1 MRPMNQRRT
10 PTPRLLSAGYLT
22 LDVIVRDLANRQYWH
37 AAGGTS
43 GNVSVFASALG
54 VETTVLARVGED
66 QRGIHLFQFLS
77 MAGVDTSHI
86 ERVSKLRTPG
96 IIELIR
102 GTLDGAHKFTYTCPA
117 CHTRLPKNAVVSK
130 RCAESEIPNINHFDA
145 FFFDRATPSTIRLAK
160 AARKAGLL
168 VMFEPPS
175 VPRSRNA
182 GCAAALS
189 DIVKI
194 SLKSSQCAGQ
204 WRPADE
210 AHTQFIVETMGA
222 HGVRVRSRAPRGW
235 SAPKVCQAIPQQ
247 VIRDTAGAGDWLT
260 AGILYSLL
268 PERDAI
274 STDQLTNS
282 IEYGQRLSAISLAFD
297 GPQGALTGLGTK
309 DIKRIAEN
317 PGPFD
322 IAYVA
327 SSHTTAEAN
336 YTQERVDHCDLC
348 LTDMPGHS
356 G

>member
-1 MRPMNQRRT
+1 MNQRRT
-10 PTPRLLSAGYLT
+10 QKPRLLSAGYLT
-22 LDVIVRDLANRQYWH
+22 LDVIVRDLANRHYWH

-66 QRGIHLFQFLS
+66 QRGIRLFQFLS
-77 MAGVDTSHI
+77 VAGIDTTHI

-102 GTLDGAHKFTYTCPA
+102 GTPDGAHQFTYTCPA
-117 CHTRLPKNAVVSK
+117 CHTRLPNNAVISK
-130 RCAESEIPNINHFDA
+130 RRAEAEIPNINYFDA
-145 FFFDRATPSTIRLAK
+145 FFFDRATPSTIWLAK

-194 SLKSSQCAGQ
+194 SLKPGQCAGQ
-204 WRPADE
+204 WQPAKE

-222 HGVRVRSRAPRGW
+222 HGARVRSRAPRGW
-235 SAPKVCQAIPQQ
+235 SAPEVCQAIPQK

-268 PERDAI
+268 PEYDAI
-274 STDQLTNS
+274 STDQLTHS

-309 DIKRIAEN
+309 DIKRIAED

-322 IAYVA
+322 IACEA
-327 SSHTTAEAN
+327 SSPTTSEAN
-336 YTQERVDHCDLC
+336 YTEQRVEHCDLC
-348 LTDMPGHS
+348 LTDIPRPS